1 MGKKKDRKK
10 QNKDQVKRD
19 LPPLSELISQSE
31 TGLIR
36 DLIDEDVLVVLESHQ
51 LNILGQTFRPI
62 FTGRI
67 IEVTLGHL
75 TLENVIIK
83 MPNAPFF
90 EFPTPL
96 SFPIEKVVG
105 ITLFDPDTIIPLT

>member
-1 MGKKKDRKK
+1 MGKKKQKEKLQPKCPEAVED
-10 QNKDQVKRD
+10 
-19 LPPLSELISQSE
+19 
-31 TGLIR
+31 LIR
-36 DLIDEDVLVVLESHQ
+36 DLVGEDVLLVLESHQ

-67 IEVTLGHL
+67 AEVEQGHITLSP
-75 TLENVIIK
+75 VVIK

-96 SFPIEKVVG
+96 SFPREKIVG
-105 ITLFDPDTIIPLT
+105 ITRFDPDTIIPLT

>member
-1 MGKKKDRKK
+1 MKKKK
-10 QNKDQVKRD
+10 QEEKVVFNREDEKMTDLACDSD
-19 LPPLSELISQSE
+19 LP
-31 TGLIR
+31 LIR
-36 DLIDEDVLVVLESHQ
+36 ELVGEDVLVVLESHQ

-67 IEVTLGHL
+67 AEVTVGFI
-75 TLENVIIK
+75 TLVDVIIK

-90 EFPTPL
+90 QFPTPL

-105 ITLFDPDTIIPLT
+105 VTRFDPETILPVT

>member
-1 MGKKKDRKK
+1 MGKKKQK
-10 QNKDQVKRD
+10 QKQKQGQRRD
-19 LPPLSELISQSE
+19 LPPLSELVGTD

-36 DLIDEDVLVVLESHQ
+36 DLIGEDVLVVLESHQ

-62 FTGRI
+62 FTGTI
-67 IEVTLGHL
+67 VEVTLGHL
-75 TLENVIIK
+75 TIENAIIK

-90 EFPTPL
+90 KFPTPL

-105 ITLFDPDTIIPLT
+105 ITLFDPETIIPLT